1 MEIFAVFGQIFDFLG
16 SFTILGVPYI
26 YLIVGIALIGI
37 IMNFVKGE
45 RK

>member
-1 MEIFAVFGQIFDFLG
+1 MEIFSVFGQVFEFLG
-16 SFTILGVPYI
+16 SFMILGVPYI
-26 YLIVGIALIGI
+26 YLIIGTALIGI

>member
-1 MEIFAVFGQIFDFLG
+1 MDVLQVFGQIFAFLG
-16 SFTILGVPYI
+16 SFNLFGIPYI
-26 YLIVGIALIGI
+26 YIVLGIALIGI

>member
-1 MEIFAVFGQIFDFLG
+1 MEIFSVFGQVFDFLG
-16 SFTILGVPYI
+16 SFTILSVPYI
-26 YLIVGIALIGI
+26 YLIIGTALIGI